1 MSKQVLQ
8 MKYHP
13 AKKEV
18 EFKRFQSGNELEIK
32 KSSKLMEYMNKKG
45 KFVLQNY
52 GHKFFD
58 DIAKAF
64 DGEKYIDIKV
74 ITTKIDY
81 DDFCQMVEEYNEQ
94 STCKFNPTLDSE
106 LPDMNQTCS
115 EVKKYGEEA
124 ISILISHRNE
134 LSDKIP
140 FEILS
145 KNDQIKKNLSK
156 FDEEIVT
163 QIENIRSKINSLN
176 DSRVN
181 LCFTGVYSSG
191 KSSLINALLG
201 YRVLPENITSE
212 TAKMITIYSPQLG
225 ENVNIKFKIIDVPS
239 KIEWDENEY
248 CFRFIEG
255 PSEDNIRRDIQNH
268 LNILKDKQFKQHE
281 QINSILS
288 KLNSMNEI
296 SSGIELIFPISL
308 DNENVQFKIFD
319 TPGTDSNNESHNY
332 GLKNALEEQTHSILI
347 FVAKPDGVEGTGN
360 NILLDHLKE
369 VEQNSSKTS
378 IDIGRSLFIFNKAD
392 TLQASKRKKLQDQ
405 ELTHKGDGNFSV
417 KLNDKKLFF
426 ISALYA
432 YVAKA
437 KKNGILSDD
446 EIALYGCAN
455 VMMNNDF
462 MGNCYK
468 QNRSGESE
476 LGTNQLIEK
485 CDKALQDAKQ
495 KGNDTDII
503 IISSG
508 LYALESEII
517 QYAEKFSPSV
527 RAFAIINS
535 LDKAIQKLTDEAESS
550 IKRNQDEIERINSDI
565 KNLKEIVSNN
575 ISDKAEEMKI
585 KRSEDKSLDSEVM
598 TKISERLGVDH
609 KRFTK
614 DVIDKV
620 KDSLNKKLL
629 IWYFDFNIKDKE
641 SDKVQEVIHDTIDK
655 FMKEAKD
662 RRNKLL
668 EDKQR
673 EFIEEV
679 KKIISENGDISEN
692 TKNDLLEIPSPIKVE
707 INTEW
712 DKLYKSHTKTTDL
725 FIFKTTSL
733 NKEQLFKQVEQQLLE
748 YNENFINGFLNDY
761 NNALDDLINEITE
774 NYKEM
779 FEHYSNHLKEM
790 NAIIENLIELGK
802 AIKNAANDLKDC
814 KRKMNAII
822 WGANNNV

>member
-1 MSKQVLQ
+1 MRKQVLQ

-81 DDFCQMVEEYNEQ
+81 DDFCQMIEKYNEK
-94 STCKFNPTLDSE
+94 STCKFNPILVSE
-106 LPDMNQTCS
+106 LPDMDRTCQ

-124 ISILISHRNE
+124 IAILESHRDE
-134 LSDKIP
+134 LFDKILLKND
-140 FEILS
+140 EINKILS
-145 KNDQIKKNLSK
+145 KFEGEIITQIK
-156 FDEEIVT
+156 
-163 QIENIRSKINSLN
+163 NINSKINSLS

-201 YRVLPENITSE
+201 YKVLPENITSE

-225 ENVNIKFKIIDVPS
+225 ENVKIKFKILDVPS
-239 KIEWDENEY
+239 EIEWNENEY
-248 CFRFIEG
+248 CFQFIEG
-255 PSEDNIRRDIQNH
+255 PAENSIRREIQNH
-268 LNILKDKQFKQHE
+268 LNTLKDKQFKQHK
-281 QINSILS
+281 QINYILS
-288 KLNSMNEI
+288 KLNLINEI

-308 DNENVQFKIFD
+308 DNEIVQFKIFD

-332 GLKNALEEQTHSILI
+332 RLKNALKEQTHSILI

-369 VEQNSSKTS
+369 IEQNSSKTS

-392 TLQASKRKKLQDQ
+392 TIQAPQRRMLQNQQLN
-405 ELTHKGDGNFSV
+405 HKGDVNFSIE
-417 KLNDKKLFF
+417 LNDKKLFF

-432 YVAKA
+432 YLAKA
-437 KKNGILSDD
+437 KKNDILSS
-446 EIALYGCAN
+446 EETQLYDLAN
-455 VMMNNDF
+455 IMMGNDLI
-462 MGNCYK
+462 GNCYK
-468 QNRSGESE
+468 QNRCGESQ
-476 LGTNQLIEK
+476 LGTDQLREK
-485 CDKALQDAKQ
+485 CDKALQDAKE
-495 KGNDTDII
+495 KGNDKDSK

-550 IKRNQDEIERINSDI
+550 IKRNQDAIDCINSDI

-575 ISDKAEEMKI
+575 INDKAEKMKI
-585 KRSEDKSLDSEVM
+585 KRFEDEPLDAKRMCE
-598 TKISERLGVDH
+598 ISNRLGVDG
-609 KRFTK
+609 KRFNK
-614 DVIDKV
+614 DVIENVMK
-620 KDSLNKKLL
+620 SLNKELPS
-629 IWYFDFNIKDKE
+629 WYVDFFKKVDEDKKIDSIQRVVNE
-641 SDKVQEVIHDTIDK
+641 TIDK
-655 FMKEAKD
+655 FNKEAII
-662 RRNKLL
+662 RRNNLL
-668 EDKQR
+668 EENQR
-673 EFIEEV
+673 EFIEEI

-692 TKNDLLEIPSPIKVE
+692 TKKDLLKIPAPK
-707 INTEW
+707 INIEMSTKW
-712 DKLYKSHTKTTDL
+712 DELYKSHIKTTQL
-725 FIFKTTSL
+725 FIFKTINL
-733 NKEQLFKQVEQQLLE
+733 NKEDLLKEVEGQLKIHGER
-748 YNENFINGFLNDY
+748 FINEFVEDYHDVLNV
-761 NNALDDLINEITE
+761 LINRITE
-774 NYKEM
+774 KYKIIFNNYSKD
-779 FEHYSNHLKEM
+779 LKEM
-790 NAIIENLIELGK
+790 NKIKEEMFKLGK
-802 AIKNAANDLKDC
+802 EFEKAANDLRDC
-814 KRKMNAII
+814 KEKINAII
-822 WGANNNV
+822 WGENNNV